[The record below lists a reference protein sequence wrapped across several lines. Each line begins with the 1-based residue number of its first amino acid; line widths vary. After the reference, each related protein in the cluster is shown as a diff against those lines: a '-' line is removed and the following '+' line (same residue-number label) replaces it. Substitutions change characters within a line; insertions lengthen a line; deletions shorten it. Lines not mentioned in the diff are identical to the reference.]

1 MKKFII
7 INGPNL
13 NMLGIREPDVYGRA
27 DYDALLKMIAE
38 KAEQMGVAA
47 DVFQRNGEGELVDL
61 IQSARGIYDAI
72 IINLAAY
79 THYSYAIFDAI
90 KAVGVPTFEVHIS
103 NIDAREDFRKNSVTA
118 GACAGSIR
126 GMGLF
131 GYLLAMEAA
140 DNATN

>member
-27 DYDALLKMIAE
+27 DYDTLLKMITE

-72 IINLAAY
+72 IINPAAY

-90 KAVGVPTFEVHIS
+90 RAVGVPTFEVHIS

-140 DNATN
+140 DNATD